1 MRCTIVH
8 HMSSTMT
15 AVPEQIEK
23 LIYLI
28 RGQKVMLD
36 DDLATLYEVSMK
48 RLNEQVHRNIERFPA
63 DFMFQISE
71 AELDSLHSLRSQFA
85 TSKQEGRGGRRYL
98 PYAFTEHGI
107 LMLSSVLR
115 SRRAIQ
121 VNIAI
126 MRTFVEMRKM
136 LLSYAELASRIG
148 KLEESYD
155 EQFRI
160 VFDALRQLMAPPSS
174 TENEQKIG
182 FRLD

>member
-1 MRCTIVH
+1 
-8 HMSSTMT
+8 MSSTMT

-98 PYAFTEHGI
+98 IGDPFRGNTPAASSR
-107 LMLSSVLR
+107 MLYGDSEAYLQSADLR
-115 SRRAIQ
+115 
-121 VNIAI
+121 
-126 MRTFVEMRKM
+126 
-136 LLSYAELASRIG
+136 
-148 KLEESYD
+148 
-155 EQFRI
+155 
-160 VFDALRQLMAPPSS
+160 
-174 TENEQKIG
+174 
-182 FRLD
+182 